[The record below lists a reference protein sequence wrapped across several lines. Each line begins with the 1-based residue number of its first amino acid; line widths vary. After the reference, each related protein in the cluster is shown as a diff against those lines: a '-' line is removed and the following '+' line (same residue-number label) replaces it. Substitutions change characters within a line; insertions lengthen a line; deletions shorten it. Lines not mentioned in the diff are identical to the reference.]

1 MKRQSSSPKKTILL
15 FILLTIAVSSHA
27 QVRTAIDFKVQ
38 LDTTLYV
45 KTVPLEVLQN
55 TDSLTIARYAVRV
68 TSFRSTFI
76 YKGGNRANLVDEPSQ
91 SNKLTPT
98 MKAAIGALQKGDRIL
113 IDNIT
118 VLTKGNKQAV
128 APGVVFTVN

>member
-1 MKRQSSSPKKTILL
+1 MKTFQIIEKKAFLIFISLIVFNSSN
-15 FILLTIAVSSHA
+15 A
-27 QVRTAIDFKVQ
+27 QVRTAIDFKVR

-76 YKGGNRANLVDEPSQ
+76 YKGGNRANLVDEPSH

-113 IDNIT
+113 IENIT

-128 APGVVFTVN
+128 APSVVFTVN

>member
-1 MKRQSSSPKKTILL
+1 MKRQSSIPKKTALL
-15 FILLTIAVSSHA
+15 FILLTIAVNSHA
-27 QVRTAIDFKVQ
+27 QVRTAVDFKVQ

-68 TSFRSTFI
+68 ISFRSTFI
-76 YKGGNRANLVDEPSQ
+76 FKGGNRANLVDEPSH
-91 SNKLTPT
+91 SNKLTPN

-113 IDNIT
+113 IENIT

-128 APGVVFTVN
+128 APSVVYTVN

>member
-1 MKRQSSSPKKTILL
+1 MKTLQIIEKKALL
-15 FILLTIAVSSHA
+15 IFISLFVFNFSNA
-27 QVRTAIDFKVQ
+27 QTRTAIDFKVQ

-68 TSFRSTFI
+68 TSFKSTFI
-76 YKGGNRANLVDEPSQ
+76 FKGGNRANLIDEPSQ
-91 SNKLTPT
+91 SNKLTPN
-98 MKAAIGALQKGDRIL
+98 MKAAINALQKGDRIL

-118 VLTKGNKQAV
+118 VITKGNKQAV
-128 APGVVFTVN
+128 APSVVFTVN